1 MLSAAGQSSKGVG
14 AATTALIRQPPVGS
28 ARKFRLHSSSAKRF
42 FGATANKIAD
52 TTNSSSPAA
61 DACKYGNQV
70 EESIKKLMTTSRDND
85 VSKEEKLK
93 PISNEDIEVR
103 LDYFRKVFEEAEL
116 CLSDLRETLFEAD
129 DEQYIEEC
137 SCAEGALNNAFTSY
151 IDLLEDFRRSTE
163 EQLLAYSEERNT
175 SAGNLKRLRKELDQI
190 IQVAKNRDMAST

>member
-103 LDYFRKVFEEAEL
+103 LDYFRVRSFLRWFLFVCEKGKAFVFL
-116 CLSDLRETLFEAD
+116 HRFVSSSPINSSR
-129 DEQYIEEC
+129 Y
-137 SCAEGALNNAFTSY
+137 
-151 IDLLEDFRRSTE
+151 R
-163 EQLLAYSEERNT
+163 
-175 SAGNLKRLRKELDQI
+175 
-190 IQVAKNRDMAST
+190 VAVFD